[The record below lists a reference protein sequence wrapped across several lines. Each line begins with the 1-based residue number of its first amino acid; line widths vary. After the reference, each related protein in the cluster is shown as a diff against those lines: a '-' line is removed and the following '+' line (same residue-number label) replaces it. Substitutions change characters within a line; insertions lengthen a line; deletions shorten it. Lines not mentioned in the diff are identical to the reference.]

1 MLIYENIVEDARV
14 KPLEAIWNSF
24 QLLRQKMDY
33 LEIKFLSH
41 RHLAVIM
48 ARNQGAK
55 YNMIDNDLVMNRC
68 CGSRPF
74 NLQKYQIIV
83 CLYKKL

>member
-33 LEIKFLSH
+33 LEIKFL
-41 RHLAVIM
+41 VIDTLQSSWLETKEQNITWLIM
-48 ARNQGAK
+48 TLLW
-55 YNMIDNDLVMNRC
+55 IDTVVPDRLISKNI
-68 CGSRPF
+68 
-74 NLQKYQIIV
+74 K
-83 CLYKKL
+83 

>member
-33 LEIKFLSH
+33 LEIKF
-41 RHLAVIM
+41 
-48 ARNQGAK
+48 
-55 YNMIDNDLVMNRC
+55 
-68 CGSRPF
+68 F
-74 NLQKYQIIV
+74 
-83 CLYKKL
+83 